1 MIHKTKKQIEDD
13 LQNARDDAFL
23 LQHSQPTRSSAA
35 VTLDH
40 VREELGKMLEL
51 SQKGTKAVDPIA
63 RSFESGRVT
72 GLEDAIKLIDKVLQ
86 AEQAARIKVIAQG
99 SIPEHG
105 G

>member
-1 MIHKTKKQIEDD
+1 MHKTEKPIEDSQD
-13 LQNARDDAFL
+13 ARDEAFL
-23 LQHSQPTRSSAA
+23 VQYSRPARSSAA

-51 SQKGTKAVDPIA
+51 SQKSTKAVDPIA

-86 AEQAARIKVIAQG
+86 AEQAARIKTAEQG
-99 SIPEHG
+99 KEV
-105 G
+105 